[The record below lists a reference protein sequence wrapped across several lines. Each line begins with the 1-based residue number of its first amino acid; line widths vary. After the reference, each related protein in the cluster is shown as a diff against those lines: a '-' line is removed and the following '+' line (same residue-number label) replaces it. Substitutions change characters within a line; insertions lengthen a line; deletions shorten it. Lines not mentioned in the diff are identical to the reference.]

1 MGSIAVL
8 GLLVAVASLVLEQ
21 GSRGAG
27 FSSCSMWAQQLW
39 CVGFVAPSQVKS
51 SQTRDWTLL
60 PCFGRGI
67 LDWTT
72 GEVPLDGV
80 LTEKMESQGL
90 VTVKHLLTL
99 GSSDSGTQQWNTRK
113 EYHIMCLIE
122 SEFKEGEWE
131 SSKFSLE
138 CASQPGGR
146 VLVES
151 NRSPIFRVYGSY
163 FLKA

>member
-1 MGSIAVL
+1 M
-8 GLLVAVASLVLEQ
+8 
-21 GSRGAG
+21 
-27 FSSCSMWAQQLW
+27 
-39 CVGFVAPSQVKS
+39 
-51 SQTRDWTLL
+51 
-60 PCFGRGI
+60 
-67 LDWTT
+67 
-72 GEVPLDGV
+72 
-80 LTEKMESQGL
+80 
-90 VTVKHLLTL
+90 TVKHLLTL

-122 SEFKEGEWE
+122 AELKEGEWE